1 MRETSR
7 RKTGSFTMTAINQ
20 ISGWTETQI
29 HRWLDPLA
37 MKGTAWAERNKTVFA
52 ILMLL
57 QIAAYS
63 YFYTSIVLTDHTLP
77 QARIQPFPSN
87 LTFLLG
93 RWMSD
98 LVIQA
103 LGGSG
108 VQSFQMLCAT
118 TLQAVNGIL
127 LAEFIGL
134 RRKRE
139 ILCVAALLCMYPA
152 FLDYYSFMGDMFSL
166 VVGDSFAICGILVFG
181 KNMALQA
188 RVGGAAFFFLLA
200 IACHQPKIALVSFL
214 AACSVL
220 VPLVGEPRGTIGSLS
235 PSRKAIRDGIA
246 VIVAIA
252 IAMIFCWLSAK
263 VFISSE
269 KLATYS
275 VDHVN
280 TPAEAL
286 QQIGVSHRRVF
297 SRLTRNLPGL
307 PGRLRYLPAIGV
319 VGGVTVVL
327 WQSWKKG
334 MTTLVVAIGVVSLM
348 PIAMRAS
355 HVVNF
360 HSQENLGRMFFVS
373 GYCLA
378 FFIGCGFL
386 MKGMRALSAVV
397 GIVCFYFFAIHATQ
411 ESNYAAYKMI
421 YETSMIGR
429 IVARAEEVL
438 ESPLQ
443 SKPKGLV
450 VVGCYP
456 RFQRNPYV
464 KNPGIANYARTHVDL
479 LSQEARQVELMNF
492 YSGRN
497 VFRQPTQD
505 EASRAIEST
514 KDKTP
519 WPSSE
524 SIYLLEDTLVVFLE
538 RSRPVTSGKPANA
551 PISPPSPAVP
561 PTAP

>member
-1 MRETSR
+1 
-7 RKTGSFTMTAINQ
+7 
-20 ISGWTETQI
+20 
-29 HRWLDPLA
+29 
-37 MKGTAWAERNKTVFA
+37 
-52 ILMLL
+52 
-57 QIAAYS
+57 
-63 YFYTSIVLTDHTLP
+63 
-77 QARIQPFPSN
+77 
-87 LTFLLG
+87 
-93 RWMSD
+93 
-98 LVIQA
+98 
-103 LGGSG
+103 
-108 VQSFQMLCAT
+108 
-118 TLQAVNGIL
+118 
-127 LAEFIGL
+127 
-134 RRKRE
+134 
-139 ILCVAALLCMYPA
+139 
-152 FLDYYSFMGDMFSL
+152 MGDMFSL

-263 VFISSE
+263 FFVSSE

-334 MTTLVVAIGVVSLM
+334 MATLVVAIGVVSLM

-397 GIVCFYFFAIHATQ
+397 GIVCFYFFFIHATQ
-411 ESNYAAYKMI
+411 ESNYAAFKMI
-421 YETSMIGR
+421 YETNMIGR

-464 KNPGIANYARTHVDL
+464 RNPGIANYARTHVDL
-479 LSQEARQVELMNF
+479 FSQEARQVGLMNF

-497 VFRQPTQD
+497 DFRQPTQN

-514 KDKTP
+514 QDKAP
-519 WPSSE
+519 WPSRE
-524 SIYLLEDTLVVFLE
+524 SIYLLEDTLVVVLE
-538 RSRPVTSGKPANA
+538 SKRPGAIAKFA
-551 PISPPSPAVP
+551 PVPKSPEPLADPPPSP
-561 PTAP
+561 